1 MDSLV
6 SNIVH
11 NIIQENVSISIIRY
25 ADSLLM
31 REDIYSRL
39 SEESGVKFVT
49 GSNIELRFHYELHK
63 NDDGQHYCYLLGT
76 GQMLM
81 PDIMRKCYVTDFKL
95 TDLFSCYDIPTLI
108 EAHPSF
114 PLLSIL
120 FEKRTL
126 RNLGPRETID
136 IINAQKEKLGADASE
151 LKQQL
156 LEIPRDWTS
165 VSTMEQISDLVI
177 KAIMQ
182 NAYKEI
188 EPALNE
194 INADFQRFVDEN
206 YFNTQTSS
214 AFGKPKVVSKILP
227 YLCDKHE
234 RNEMVALVVV
244 DCLSY
249 WQYSMLGKRLREEG
263 LSPKDDITFAWMPSV
278 TELSRQAI
286 FRGDFPENDYNQG
299 PGSEEKLWNKYWTS
313 HDRGSKQL
321 IGDSALYLY
330 EKEVP
335 EFIYQPRVALVD
347 VNLDHTAHACRY
359 TKDLYSIT
367 ENWVERILP
376 RIKRLY
382 EEGYYIYIATDHGNI
397 SSHDGW
403 TLTQQDKTF
412 IVKEKDS
419 DASRGERYL
428 RFDKETYLNAFVE
441 MHPDDQKNWLIR
453 DNWLVWRN
461 TQSFKPKEEIT
472 HGGAHFMEMVIPFIT
487 IENKKYGK

>member
-1 MDSLV
+1 MDSFV
-6 SNIVH
+6 SNVIH
-11 NIIQENVSISIIRY
+11 NITREDTSISIIRY

-31 REDIYSRL
+31 REDIHNRL
-39 SEESGVKFVT
+39 SEESGVSFVI

-63 NDDGQHYCYLLGT
+63 NDVDKHYCYLLGT
-76 GQMLM
+76 GQSLM
-81 PDIMRKCYVTDFKL
+81 PDIMRKCYVVDFKL

-108 EAHPSF
+108 KACPSF

-126 RNLGPRETID
+126 RNLGVRETLD
-136 IINAQKEKLGADASE
+136 IINTQKEKIGADASE

-165 VSTMEQISDLVI
+165 AATMSQISELVV

-194 INADFQRFVDEN
+194 INEDFQRYVDEN

-214 AFGKPKVVSKILP
+214 AYGRPKVVSKILP
-227 YLCDKHE
+227 FISDRHE
-234 RNEMVALVVV
+234 RNDMVALIVV

-249 WQYSMLGKRLREEG
+249 WQYTILGKRLREEG
-263 LSPKDDITFAWMPSV
+263 IKPKEDILFAWMPSI

-299 PGSEEKLWNKYWTS
+299 PQSERNLWTKYWTS
-313 HDRGSKQL
+313 HERGSKQM

-330 EKEVP
+330 EEDIP

-347 VNLDHTAHACRY
+347 VNLDHTAHACQY

-367 ENWVERILP
+367 ENWVDRILP
-376 RIKRLY
+376 RIKRLHD
-382 EEGYYIYIATDHGNI
+382 EGYCIYIATDHGNI
-397 SSHDGW
+397 SAHDGW
-403 TLTQQDKTF
+403 ALNQHDKTF

-428 RFDKETYLNAFVE
+428 RFDKETYLEAFADL
-441 MHPDDQKNWLIR
+441 HPNDRINWLIR

-461 TQSFKPKEEIT
+461 TQLFKAKEEIT
-472 HGGAHFMEMVIPFIT
+472 HGGSHFMEMVIPFII
-487 IENKKYGK
+487 IEN